1 MKLLFTKG
9 EFKEIKNIVENMG
22 EFLYHFGELNA
33 KELEQTKELSKI
45 LKDNVI
51 VKYKFFTSSFTI
63 EINPYLIE
71 DLLREYGDLVVKIMP
86 LMASLVP
93 SVKAIMAMCNMS
105 AKNFESIIN
114 KHMNDDRFL
123 KHTEVDTVI
132 ENTVQVEQF

>member
-9 EFKEIKNIVENMG
+9 EFKEIKNIIENTG
-22 EFLYHFGELNA
+22 EFLYNFGDLDA
-33 KELEQTKELSKI
+33 KELAQTKELSKL

-63 EINPYLIE
+63 EINPYLVE
-71 DLLREYGDLVVKIMP
+71 DLLKEYGDLVIKIMP

-105 AKNFESIIN
+105 ANNFESIVN
-114 KHMNDDRFL
+114 KHKNDDRFL
-123 KHTEVDTVI
+123 KGTEEDI
-132 ENTVQVEQF
+132 IAENTVQVQ

>member
-9 EFKEIKNIVENMG
+9 EFKEIKNIIENTG
-22 EFLYHFGELNA
+22 EFLYNFGELND
-33 KELEQTKELSKI
+33 KELDEPQELSKL

-63 EINPYLIE
+63 EINPYLVE
-71 DLLREYGDLVVKIMP
+71 DLLKEYGDLVIKILP

-105 AKNFESIIN
+105 ANNFESIVN
-114 KHMNDDRFL
+114 KHKNDDRFL
-123 KHTEVDTVI
+123 KHAEEDIVTENIVL
-132 ENTVQVEQF
+132 VQ